1 MVSTPDGSSV
11 EARALLDN
19 ASSASFVSERLVQSL
34 SLPCVRQSVRVTGI
48 GGLSHSN
55 PIQYISSF
63 TISAVRSCSR
73 KLEITAIVVPK
84 VTCDLPVHP
93 VPFDLKWKHLFDLS
107 LADLMFGQP
116 GRIGILLGVD
126 VFADVLCQGRRTG
139 PTGSPVAF
147 ETDFGWV
154 LSGRA
159 EPKTVDVPSHHS
171 SVDDTLRKF

>member
-1 MVSTPDGSSV
+1 M
-11 EARALLDN
+11 
-19 ASSASFVSERLVQSL
+19 
-34 SLPCVRQSVRVTGI
+34 RVTGI

-55 PIQYISSF
+55 PIQHISSF

-84 VTCDLPVHP
+84 VKCDLPVHP

-107 LADLMFGQP
+107 LADPTFGQP
-116 GRIGILLGVD
+116 RRIDILLGVD

-139 PTGSPVAF
+139 PAGSPVAF
-147 ETDFGWV
+147 ETEV

-159 EPKTVDVPSHHS
+159 ATPQEAQVSFS
-171 SVDDTLRKF
+171 SSEKIPFSGTLPPLSSRNLSQ